1 MIINVNRRPRVQ
13 HPRDA
18 SFSQHHHCR
27 CETDPILLIY
37 LIKKYTK
44 IDSAILLICSYFLF
58 CHFWY
63 TLVHIWLYYSSFFAE
78 QTQVLTKFTIYAK
91 LNMAQKL
98 LFPSPPFSKLIYP
111 SSVKPELCEARSG
124 NWDISRWDFLDNVHE
139 KLLKLKNV
147 WICREF

>member
-27 CETDPILLIY
+27 CQTEPINRFIKFRNKNKRKIY
-37 LIKKYTK
+37 
-44 IDSAILLICSYFLF
+44 SAILLILSYFLLCSAIF
-58 CHFWY
+58 GQY
-63 TLVHIWLYYSSFFAE
+63 TFE
-78 QTQVLTKFTIYAK
+78 QTQVLTKFGYVNIHNICKAK
-91 LNMAQKL
+91 YGTKITFL
-98 LFPSPPFSKLIYP
+98 SPPFSTLIYP